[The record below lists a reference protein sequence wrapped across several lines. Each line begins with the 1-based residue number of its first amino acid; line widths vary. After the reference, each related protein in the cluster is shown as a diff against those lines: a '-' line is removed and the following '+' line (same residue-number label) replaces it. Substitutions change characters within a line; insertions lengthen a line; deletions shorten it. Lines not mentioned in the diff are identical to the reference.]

1 MGVGAGLKLGVHQA
15 EGRQG
20 LETSGTI
27 QCQVGVCGGRARVSL
42 GLWGSWEGGRACLWC
57 WGSAWVLGTPSV

>member
-15 EGRQG
+15 EGSQG

-27 QCQVGVCGGRARVSL
+27 QMSGGGVWR
-42 GLWGSWEGGRACLWC
+42 
-57 WGSAWVLGTPSV
+57 